1 MGMQSHINPQQVQD
15 VAGTRQAIV
24 HLLYLV
30 EELKQEILSQH
41 AEIQALRDEINRL
54 KGEDG
59 KPDIKAN
66 KKQKKD
72 HSSVGFSLAVKMK

>member
-15 VAGTRQAIV
+15 VAGSRQAIE

-41 AEIQALRDEINRL
+41 AEIQSLRDEIN
-54 KGEDG
+54 
-59 KPDIKAN
+59 P
-66 KKQKKD
+66 
-72 HSSVGFSLAVKMK
+72 